1 MYSLIFM
8 YYNYIETRVCKC
20 FLGASPHR
28 CSYALRAVCRGCSM
42 FQSLEAARD
51 FDFRTYSHIFS
62 NIFPI
67 FFQYFF
73 FWILYVC
80 VLFEILQACKAAW
93 CCNPLS
99 SCFLCSRHV
108 PRILVQDPTGPQTL
122 QGICIQH
129 AFNIHKSVSWCK
141 VSVNE

>member
-62 NIFPI
+62 NIFPVFL
-67 FFQYFF
+67 FFLDTLCLRSLRDSSSLQSCMMLQSPVKLFSLF
-73 FWILYVC
+73 KACATNTRARSDRATDTPRNLYSTC
-80 VLFEILQACKAAW
+80 V
-93 CCNPLS
+93 
-99 SCFLCSRHV
+99 
-108 PRILVQDPTGPQTL
+108 
-122 QGICIQH
+122 QH
-129 AFNIHKSVSWCK
+129 SQVSK
-141 VSVNE
+141 LM